1 MSKREWLRLRKKQQ
15 EAEGIMVLKA
25 KPGRKKQSKNSVIPS
40 IPFGKT
46 EETMDAHQKKLVD
59 LYRKGNPDFAQVKL
73 LMDNTYPKHRRAV
86 ITDNVCVC
94 KLVQDYPFLKDDKGI
109 QVNINI

>member
-1 MSKREWLRLRKKQQ
+1 VAKVEKKQL
-15 EAEGIMVLKA
+15 EAEGIMILKA
-25 KPGRKKQSKNSVIPS
+25 KPGRKKKQSKISVIPS
-40 IPFGKT
+40 IPSGET

-73 LMDNTYPKHRRAV
+73 LIENTYPKRRRAV
-86 ITDNVCVC
+86 LTDNVRVW